1 MNGLDTHARAI
12 LDAARHADD
21 PTHRQRERTARAM
34 ALRFGFG
41 TAALTTAT
49 SGWAAL
55 AAAKI
60 WVPAVLVVASGAG
73 GAVWFESKRPPAAA
87 ASMVAAPTSTS
98 AATAPAIVDNSDPPA
113 PVKEE
118 SPEGTEA
125 TGSQRGSSKAV
136 RPKEAAIATSN
147 HLQEETALLA
157 EVNGALGAGQL
168 RGALDLLDTYDRRY
182 PNGVLREESS
192 ATRVVVLCQLEHGPR
207 AAALAKRF
215 LTQHASSPLV
225 PRVQRACA
233 GQIP

>member
-21 PTHRQRERTARAM
+21 PTNRQRESSARAM

-55 AAAKI
+55 AAAKVWI
-60 WVPAVLVVASGAG
+60 PAMLVVASGAG

-87 ASMVAAPTSTS
+87 SSFMAIPEATSK
-98 AATAPAIVDNSDPPA
+98 APAPAAVDVDPPMPRDEA
-113 PVKEE
+113 REAV
-118 SPEGTEA
+118 TETTA
-125 TGSQRGSSKAV
+125 AQRGSSKPA
-136 RPKEAAIATSN
+136 RAKDPLATTSN

-157 EVNGALGAGQL
+157 EVNGALGSGQL
-168 RGALDLLDTYDRRY
+168 RGALDLLDNYDRRY

-192 ATRVVVLCQLEHGPR
+192 ATRVVALCQLEHGPR

-225 PRVQRACA
+225 PRVQRACS

>member
-1 MNGLDTHARAI
+1 MNGLDNHARAI
-12 LDAARHADD
+12 LDSARHADN
-21 PTHRQRERTARAM
+21 PTTRQRERSARTM

-41 TAALTTAT
+41 TAALTTSV

-55 AAAKI
+55 VAAKVWI
-60 WVPAVLVVASGAG
+60 PAVLVVASGAG
-73 GAVWFESKRPPAAA
+73 GAVWFQSKRPPPAV
-87 ASMVAAPTSTS
+87 SSFVAAPV
-98 AATAPAIVDNSDPPA
+98 AASPTTAPAGAYNDSPM
-113 PVKEE
+113 VKEE
-118 SPEGTEA
+118 STDLSDSPTA
-125 TGSQRGSSKAV
+125 QRGGKVARSKEPTAT
-136 RPKEAAIATSN
+136 TSN

-225 PRVQRACA
+225 PRVQRACS

>member
-1 MNGLDTHARAI
+1 MNGLDNHARAI
-12 LDAARHADD
+12 LDAARNADD
-21 PTHRQRERTARAM
+21 PTHGQRERSARAM

-41 TAALTTAT
+41 TAALTTST

-55 AAAKI
+55 AAAKVWI
-60 WVPAVLVVASGAG
+60 PAMLVVASGAG
-73 GAVWFESKRPPAAA
+73 GAVWFESKRPTTASSFVAAPLAATKTTAAA
-87 ASMVAAPTSTS
+87 AEVDPAMPKEEPAEAMAETTAAQRGPGKSARAKEP
-98 AATAPAIVDNSDPPA
+98 AAT
-113 PVKEE
+113 
-118 SPEGTEA
+118 
-125 TGSQRGSSKAV
+125 
-136 RPKEAAIATSN
+136 TSN

-157 EVNGALGAGQL
+157 EVNGALGSGQL

-192 ATRVVVLCQLEHGPR
+192 ATRVVALCQLEHGPR

-225 PRVQRACA
+225 PRVQRACS

>member
-21 PTHRQRERTARAM
+21 PTPRQRERTARAM

-41 TAALTTAT
+41 TAALTTSV

-55 AAAKI
+55 ATAKVWI
-60 WVPAVLVVASGAG
+60 PAVLVVASGAG
-73 GAVWFESKRPPAAA
+73 GAVWFETKRPAPAAQAMA
-87 ASMVAAPTSTS
+87 APPVVEPAAPTVIENAAPIEAREEPAEVNDS
-98 AATAPAIVDNSDPPA
+98 AAAQRPSKTARAKEPAV
-113 PVKEE
+113 
-118 SPEGTEA
+118 A
-125 TGSQRGSSKAV
+125 TAS
-136 RPKEAAIATSN
+136 

-168 RGALDLLDTYDRRY
+168 RGALDLLDTYDRRF
-182 PNGVLREESS
+182 PNGVLREESA
-192 ATRVVVLCQLEHGPR
+192 ATRVVALCQLERGPR

-225 PRVQRACA
+225 PRVQRACS